1 MLERLHDVSEATEL
15 LGTELREHDAQMQA
29 LPRGRTR
36 AGREGRRCIGD
47 ADQQHRF
54 VLDADDG
61 ARRGALPWTGVARPP
76 DPPAPVAAT
85 TGGSVTVTEDPREA
99 TAGVNAVI
107 TDTWVSMHD
116 AQSAKER
123 RHNLL
128 RPYQVNARLM
138 AAAAPEAVFLHC
150 LPAHRGEEVSAGVID
165 GPQSAVW
172 EEAANRVH
180 AQKALLL
187 WALGRLG

>member
-61 ARRGALPWTGVARPP
+61 AWRCEPGVHGHRLSRAR
-76 DPPAPVAAT
+76 
-85 TGGSVTVTEDPREA
+85 
-99 TAGVNAVI
+99 
-107 TDTWVSMHD
+107 
-116 AQSAKER
+116 ER
-123 RHNLL
+123 
-128 RPYQVNARLM
+128 Q
-138 AAAAPEAVFLHC
+138 
-150 LPAHRGEEVSAGVID
+150 
-165 GPQSAVW
+165 
-172 EEAANRVH
+172 
-180 AQKALLL
+180 
-187 WALGRLG
+187 GR